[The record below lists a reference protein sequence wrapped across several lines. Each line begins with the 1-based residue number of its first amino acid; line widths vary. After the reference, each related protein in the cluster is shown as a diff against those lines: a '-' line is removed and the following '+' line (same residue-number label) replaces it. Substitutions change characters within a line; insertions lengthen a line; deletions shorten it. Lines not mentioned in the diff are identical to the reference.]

1 MATALPIL
9 LLGGAALLMMGG
21 KKKTKPTHDD
31 DDDLEDDLEEEEDSD
46 DVVEEPQVS
55 QLLVGPSQAQKCSA
69 FIEAVW
75 TEPGEGEAAIKSLVI
90 EETVLPEMQAAAK
103 QKRKEKGEDLTSGFS
118 NTLVMIGFN
127 MIAPDCGW
135 VLTGDGWRYAD
146 NQPFEGKIL
155 DVYEGLNQVAL
166 SVVEWANTPQ
176 KAGLAEAV
184 APLPDPQPEEPGGL
198 KFDMGG

>member
-1 MATALPIL
+1 MANPLPIL

-21 KKKTKPTHDD
+21 KKKTKPVEEEPEDDGADD
-31 DDDLEDDLEEEEDSD
+31 DAGDDAGDD
-46 DVVEEPQVS
+46 PPVS
-55 QLLVGPSQAQKCSA
+55 QLLVEPSQAQKCNS

-90 EETVLPEMQAAAK
+90 EESVLPEMRAAAK
-103 QKRKEKGEDLTSGFS
+103 QKRKEKGSDLDSGFA

-127 MIAPDCGW
+127 EIAPDCGW

-146 NQPFEGKIL
+146 NQAFEGKIL
-155 DVYEGLNQVAL
+155 DVYEGLHQIAL

-176 KAGLAEAV
+176 KAGLAGVVAEPPAPKPEAPP
-184 APLPDPQPEEPGGL
+184 ALG
-198 KFDMGG
+198 FDQG

>member
-1 MATALPIL
+1 MANALPIL

-21 KKKTKPTHDD
+21 KKKTRPA
-31 DDDLEDDLEEEEDSD
+31 EDSDDADDFEDSDDVD

-75 TEPGEGEAAIKSLVI
+75 TEPGEGEAAIKTLVI

-103 QKRKEKGEDLTSGFS
+103 QKRKEKGEDLTSDFNHS
-118 NTLVMIGFN
+118 LVMIGLN

-146 NQPFEGKIL
+146 NQPFEGKVL
-155 DVYEGLNQVAL
+155 DVYEGLNQIAL
-166 SVVEWANTPQ
+166 SVIEWANTPQ

-184 APLPDPQPEEPGGL
+184 AGLPDPKPEEPGGL
-198 KFDMGG
+198 KFDVGG

>member
-1 MATALPIL
+1 MANQLPIL

-21 KKKTKPTHDD
+21 KKKKSPAEEEPEDD
-31 DDDLEDDLEEEEDSD
+31 DAGDDAGDD
-46 DVVEEPQVS
+46 PPVS
-55 QLLVGPSQAQKCSA
+55 QLLVEPSQAQKCNS

-90 EETVLPEMQAAAK
+90 EESVLPEMRAAAK
-103 QKRKEKGEDLTSGFS
+103 QKRKEKGSDLDSGFA

-127 MIAPDCGW
+127 EIAPDCGW

-146 NQPFEGKIL
+146 NQAFEGKIL
-155 DVYEGLNQVAL
+155 DVYEGLHQIAL

-176 KAGLAEAV
+176 KAGLAGVVAEPPAPKPEAPP
-184 APLPDPQPEEPGGL
+184 ALG
-198 KFDMGG
+198 FDQG